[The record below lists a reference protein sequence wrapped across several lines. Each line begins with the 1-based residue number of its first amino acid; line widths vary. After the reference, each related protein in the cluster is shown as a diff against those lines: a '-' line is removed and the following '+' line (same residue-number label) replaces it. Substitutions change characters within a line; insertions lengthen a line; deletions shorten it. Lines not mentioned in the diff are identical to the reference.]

1 MSNLELFLVF
11 SPLFMT
17 IALFLIIFKINTK
30 LKDLNPIETFKI
42 DIQDPYK
49 TFLLNWDKIIE
60 WRLDKWKFNKM
71 KIWDIIQVDDVEF
84 EIWRKQKYSSF
95 KEMLEK
101 EWIQNVLPDKTNIE
115 DWVKNVY
122 YKFYTPEDEKK
133 YGVIAIELKK
143 FKR

>member
-1 MSNLELFLVF
+1 MWNLELLLIF
-11 SPLFMT
+11 SPIVMT
-17 IALFLIIFKINTK
+17 IALFFVIFKVNTK
-30 LKDLNPIETFKI
+30 LKNLNPIETFKI
-42 DIQDPYK
+42 DIQEPYK
-49 TFLLNWDKIIE
+49 TFLLSWDKIIE

-101 EWIQNVLPDKTNIE
+101 EWIQNVLPDKTDIK
-115 DWVKNVY
+115 DWLKNVY

-133 YGVIAIELKK
+133 YWVVAIELKK
-143 FKR
+143 I

>member
-1 MSNLELFLVF
+1 MWNLELLLIF
-11 SPLFMT
+11 SPIVMT
-17 IALFLIIFKINTK
+17 IALFFIIFKVNTK
-30 LKDLNPIETFKI
+30 LKNLNPIETFKI
-42 DIQDPYK
+42 DIQEPYK
-49 TFLLNWDKIIE
+49 TFLLSWDKIIE

-101 EWIQNVLPDKTNIE
+101 EWIQNVLPDKTDIK
-115 DWVKNVY
+115 DWLKNVY

-133 YGVIAIELKK
+133 YWVVAIELKK
-143 FKR
+143 I